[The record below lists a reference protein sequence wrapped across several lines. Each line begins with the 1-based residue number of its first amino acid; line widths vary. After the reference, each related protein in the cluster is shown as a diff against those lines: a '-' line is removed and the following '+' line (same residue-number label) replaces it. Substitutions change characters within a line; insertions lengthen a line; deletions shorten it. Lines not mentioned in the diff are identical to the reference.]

1 MRLKVFQLLNIAS
14 RSVSAAALAAA
25 LGAGLTLGHAW
36 ALGLDKEDQDA
47 LQQVDI
53 GPFVV
58 DTHTGVGLGGFD
70 PVEFFL
76 SKQTVSGNPDLQVSM
91 RSGSLRSTFYFSTI
105 ANRDAFLQSPQIYLP
120 RFGGHCAMQL
130 ARGREVT
137 GNPRIWA
144 LYRNRLFLFHSA
156 QLRDEWLTSPGGF
169 AAKGEKLWHPSLG
182 IEQST
187 VGS

>member
-1 MRLKVFQLLNIAS
+1 MRLKVFQLLNIAPRTLIAVALS
-14 RSVSAAALAAA
+14 TALSA
-25 LGAGLTLGHAW
+25 GHAW
-36 ALGLDKEDQDA
+36 AIGLDDEERQT
-47 LQQVDI
+47 LQSKNI

-58 DTHTGVGLGGFD
+58 DTHTGVALGGFD

-76 SKQTVSGNPDLQVSM
+76 SKRTVDGKPDLQVSM
-91 RSGSLRSTFYFSTI
+91 RSGSLRSTFYFRTI

-130 ARGREVT
+130 ARGREVS

-156 QLRDEWLTSPGGF
+156 ALRDEWLKSPGGF
-169 AAKGEKLWHPSLG
+169 AAKGEKLWHPNLG

-187 VGS
+187 IGS